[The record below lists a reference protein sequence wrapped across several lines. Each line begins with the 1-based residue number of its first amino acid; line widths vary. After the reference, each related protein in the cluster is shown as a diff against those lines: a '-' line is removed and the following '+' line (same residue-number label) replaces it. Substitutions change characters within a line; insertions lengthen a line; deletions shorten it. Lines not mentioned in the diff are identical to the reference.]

1 VPLKPV
7 NRMAFQVLGYDGTM
21 SDDRFASPPPAK
33 ETVYTVSAL
42 NREAR
47 YLLEDNFP
55 AVTVEGELSNIAMP
69 ASGHWYFTLKD
80 AEAQVRCAMFR
91 GRNQFVKLKPREG
104 MQIQLKGKLS
114 LYEGRG
120 DYQLIVDSMSPL
132 GEGALRIAFEALK
145 NKLLAEGLFDETH
158 KQGLPSMPAHIGV
171 ITSPSGAAI
180 RDIISVLKR
189 RFPSIPV
196 TILPVSVQ
204 GTEAAPAMVEAI
216 KLANRKQGVLADL
229 DVLIIGRGGGS
240 LEDLWAFNDEKLA
253 RAIYAS
259 ELPIVSAVGHEV
271 DFTIA
276 DFVAD
281 VRAATPTAAAELLS
295 PDQVEF
301 QALFSAYQAQ
311 LNKLLG
317 DRLKQTR
324 QRLEWLRKQIKH
336 PGRRLQEQAQKVD
349 HLELKLR
356 REFHYLLTQRR
367 HELRNLSQ
375 LMLQHSP
382 LGRIRA
388 QTQENQ
394 YLLQRLHKGLLQ
406 HLKNLKQQLAEMSHA
421 LNNLSPLNILARGY
435 SVTYDKHNQVLSSCE
450 QIKTGERIRT
460 RLHEGELI
468 SIVDQIKS
476 NSGD

>member
-1 VPLKPV
+1 MP
-7 NRMAFQVLGYDGTM
+7 
-21 SDDRFASPPPAK
+21 DDLFDSPPSKK

-47 YLLEDNFP
+47 YLLEERFP
-55 AVTVEGELSNIAMP
+55 AVVVEGELSNIAMP

-91 GRNQFVKLKPREG
+91 GRNQFVKIKPREG
-104 MQIQLKGKLS
+104 MQIQLRAKLS

-145 NKLLAEGLFDETH
+145 TKLLAEGLFDEAH
-158 KQGLPSMPAHIGV
+158 KKALPSLPAHIGV

-189 RFPSIPV
+189 RFPAIPL

-204 GTEAAPAMVEAI
+204 GTEAAPAMVKAI
-216 KLANRKQGVLADL
+216 RLANQKQGVLADL

-259 ELPIVSAVGHEV
+259 ELPVVSAVGHEV

-295 PDQVEF
+295 PDQEEF
-301 QALFSAYQAQ
+301 SALFSAYRTQF
-311 LNKLLG
+311 NRLLG
-317 DRLKQTR
+317 DRLKQS
-324 QRLEWLRKQIKH
+324 QQHLQWLRKQIKH
-336 PGRRLQEQAQKVD
+336 PGRRLQEQAQKID
-349 HLELKLR
+349 GLEMKLR
-356 REFHYLLTQRR
+356 REFHYTLTQHR
-367 HELRNLSQ
+367 HELRSLSQ
-375 LMLQHSP
+375 HLQQYSP
-382 LGRIRA
+382 LAKIREQA
-388 QTQENQ
+388 QENR
-394 YLLQRLHKGLLQ
+394 YLLQRLQKGLIQ
-406 HLKNLKQQLAEMSHA
+406 HLRNLRLQLAEMSHA
-421 LNNLSPLNILARGY
+421 LNNLSPLSILARGY
-435 SVTYDKHNQVLSSCE
+435 SVTYDENNQVLSSCA
-450 QIKTGERIRT
+450 QIKTGELIRT
-460 RLHEGELI
+460 RLHDGELT
-468 SIVDQIKS
+468 SIVEQVRPE
-476 NSGD
+476 SGE

>member
-1 VPLKPV
+1 
-7 NRMAFQVLGYDGTM
+7 M
-21 SDDRFASPPPAK
+21 SDDRFGSPSSTK

-104 MQIQLKGKLS
+104 MQIQLKAKLS

-145 NKLLAEGLFDETH
+145 NKLLAEGLFDEAH
-158 KQGLPSMPAHIGV
+158 KQELPSLPAHIGV

-189 RFPSIPV
+189 RFPAIPL

-216 KLANRKQGVLADL
+216 KLANRKQGVLTDL

-295 PDQVEF
+295 PDQAEF
-301 QALFSAYQAQ
+301 QVLFSAYQAQ
-311 LNKLLG
+311 LNKLLE
-317 DRLKQTR
+317 DRLKLTR
-324 QRLEWLRKQIKH
+324 QRLGWLKKQIKH

-367 HELRNLSQ
+367 HELRSLSQ
-375 LMLQHSP
+375 LMLQYSP

-435 SVTYDKHNQVLSSCE
+435 SVTYDKHNQVLSSWE

>member
-1 VPLKPV
+1 
-7 NRMAFQVLGYDGTM
+7 M
-21 SDDRFASPPPAK
+21 SDDLFDSPPSKK

-55 AVTVEGELSNIAMP
+55 AVAVEGELSNIAMP

-91 GRNQFVKLKPREG
+91 GRNQFVKIKPREG
-104 MQIQLKGKLS
+104 MQIQLRAKLS

-145 NKLLAEGLFDETH
+145 NKLLAEGLFDEAH
-158 KQGLPSMPAHIGV
+158 KKALPSLPAHIGV

-180 RDIISVLKR
+180 RDIISVLRR
-189 RFPSIPV
+189 RFPDIPL

-216 KLANRKQGVLADL
+216 RLANQKQGVLADL

-240 LEDLWAFNDEKLA
+240 LEDLWAFNDERLA

-259 ELPIVSAVGHEV
+259 ELPIISAVGHEV

-295 PDQVEF
+295 PDQEEF
-301 QALFSAYQAQ
+301 SALFSAYQTRFR
-311 LNKLLG
+311 KLLG
-317 DRLKQTR
+317 DHLKQS
-324 QRLEWLRKQIKH
+324 QQHLQWLRKQIKH
-336 PGRRLQEQAQKVD
+336 PGRRLQEQAQKID

-356 REFHYLLTQRR
+356 REFHYTLTQHR
-367 HELRNLSQ
+367 HELRILSQ
-375 LMLQHSP
+375 HLQQYSP
-382 LGRIRA
+382 LSIIREQA
-388 QTQENQ
+388 QENR
-394 YLLQRLHKGLLQ
+394 YLLQRLQKGLIQ
-406 HLKNLKQQLAEMSHA
+406 HLRNLRLQLAEMSHA
-421 LNNLSPLNILARGY
+421 LNNLSPLAILARGY
-435 SVTYDKHNQVLSSCE
+435 SVTYDENQQVLTSCE
-450 QIKTGERIRT
+450 QIKPGKPIRT
-460 RLHEGELI
+460 RLHDGELI
-468 SIVDQIKS
+468 SMVEQIRPK
-476 NSGD
+476 SGD